1 MAQENECGSGLP
13 DIVFFMTRRS
23 VILSNEVLPYPH
35 TSRKS
40 RLKCLFQTP
49 SSDNTVRNNPMKHI
63 SETKMVISLHPMRYL
78 VPLRPVLGVG
88 IHINPFNFTA
98 LEFIV

>member
-1 MAQENECGSGLP
+1 MIHVTQGVEEDVGKVDTFAIGCAGIAYGNPFNETATWGQWEVAQENECGSGLP

-40 RLKCLFQTP
+40 RLKCLFFKPHLLITL
-49 SSDNTVRNNPMKHI
+49 
-63 SETKMVISLHPMRYL
+63 SEI
-78 VPLRPVLGVG
+78 
-88 IHINPFNFTA
+88 IQ
-98 LEFIV
+98 